1 MKINNKET
9 IKTIFRDIGI
19 EITDDILDD
28 IFNKTRKN

>member
-1 MKINNKET
+1 MEINNKEM